1 MNYLNKL
8 FSIFLLF
15 FLFTNTSYSNESV
28 AYIDIDFILKNSD
41 IGKKSLEKI
50 NTQNNKNIQDLK
62 KKEKILKDLEIE
74 IANKKNIISKE
85 AFDKEVIIFRKNI
98 DQFKI
103 EQQQI
108 IKDFNDYK
116 KKEID
121 KVFQTISPIIN
132 SYMEKKSVKI
142 LFDAK
147 NIFMA
152 RNDLNLNFYF
162 RMHFQL
168 SSFLMLQEIKNFVQN
183 LLEQCNLR
191 QL

>member
-15 FLFTNTSYSNESV
+15 FLFINTSFSNEPV
-28 AYIDIDFILKNSD
+28 AYIDIDFILKNSN

-50 NTQNNKNIQDLK
+50 NTQNDKNIQDLK

-74 IANKKNIISKE
+74 IARKKNVISKE

-98 DQFKI
+98 DQFKT
-103 EQQQI
+103 EQQKI
-108 IKDFNDYK
+108 IKNFNDYK
-116 KKEID
+116 KNEID
-121 KVFQTISPIIN
+121 KVFQIISPIIN
-132 SYMEKKSVKI
+132 SYMETNSVKI

-152 RNDLNLNFYF
+152 RNDLNLTND
-162 RMHFQL
+162 
-168 SSFLMLQEIKNFVQN
+168 
-183 LLEQCNLR
+183 LLEAINKEAK
-191 QL
+191 

>member
-15 FLFTNTSYSNESV
+15 FLFTNLSFSNEPV

-50 NTQNNKNIQDLK
+50 NTQNNINIQDLK

-74 IANKKNIISKE
+74 IASKKNIISKE

-121 KVFQTISPIIN
+121 KVFQAISPIIN
-132 SYMEKKSVKI
+132 SYMEQKSVKI

-152 RNDLNLNFYF
+152 RNDLNLTND
-162 RMHFQL
+162 
-168 SSFLMLQEIKNFVQN
+168 I
-183 LLEQCNLR
+183 LEAINKETK
-191 QL
+191 

>member
-1 MNYLNKL
+1 MNFLNKL
-8 FSIFLLF
+8 FYIFLLF
-15 FLFTNTSYSNESV
+15 FLFTNSSFSNESV

-50 NTQNNKNIQDLK
+50 NIQNNINIQDLK
-62 KKEKILKDLEIE
+62 KKEKLLKDLEIE
-74 IANKKNIISKE
+74 IASKKNIISKE

-121 KVFQTISPIIN
+121 KVFQIISPIIN
-132 SYMEKKSVKI
+132 TYMEKNSVKI

-152 RNDLNLNFYF
+152 RNDLNFTND
-162 RMHFQL
+162 
-168 SSFLMLQEIKNFVQN
+168 I
-183 LLEQCNLR
+183 LEAINKETK
-191 QL
+191 

>member
-8 FSIFLLF
+8 FYIFLLF

-74 IANKKNIISKE
+74 IASKKNIISKE

-103 EQQQI
+103 EQKQV
-108 IKDFNDYK
+108 IKNFNDYK

-121 KVFQTISPIIN
+121 EVFQKISPIIN

-152 RNDLNLNFYF
+152 RNDLNLTND
-162 RMHFQL
+162 
-168 SSFLMLQEIKNFVQN
+168 I
-183 LLEQCNLR
+183 LEAINKEVK
-191 QL
+191 

>member
-15 FLFTNTSYSNESV
+15 FLFTNASFSNEPV

-74 IANKKNIISKE
+74 IASKKNIISKE
-85 AFDKEVIIFRKNI
+85 AFEKEVTIFRKNI

-103 EQQQI
+103 EQKQI
-108 IKDFNDYK
+108 IENFNDYK

-121 KVFQTISPIIN
+121 EVFKKISPIIN

-152 RNDLNLNFYF
+152 RNDLNLTND
-162 RMHFQL
+162 
-168 SSFLMLQEIKNFVQN
+168 I
-183 LLEQCNLR
+183 LEAINKEVK
-191 QL
+191 

>member
-1 MNYLNKL
+1 MNYLYKL

-15 FLFTNTSYSNESV
+15 FLFTNLSFSNEPV
-28 AYIDIDFILKNSD
+28 AYIDIDYILKNSD

-50 NTQNNKNIQDLK
+50 NTQNNINIQDLK

-74 IANKKNIISKE
+74 IASKKNIISKE

-121 KVFQTISPIIN
+121 KVFQIISPIIN
-132 SYMEKKSVKI
+132 TYMEKNSVKI

-152 RNDLNLNFYF
+152 RNDLNFTND
-162 RMHFQL
+162 
-168 SSFLMLQEIKNFVQN
+168 I
-183 LLEQCNLR
+183 LEAINKETK
-191 QL
+191 

>member
-15 FLFTNTSYSNESV
+15 FLFTNLSFSNEPV

-41 IGKKSLEKI
+41 IGKKTLEKI
-50 NTQNNKNIQDLK
+50 NIQNNKNIQDLK

-74 IANKKNIISKE
+74 IASKKNIISKE

-103 EQQQI
+103 EQKQV
-108 IKDFNDYK
+108 IKNFNDYK

-121 KVFQTISPIIN
+121 GVFQKISPIIN

-152 RNDLNLNFYF
+152 RNDLNLTND
-162 RMHFQL
+162 
-168 SSFLMLQEIKNFVQN
+168 I
-183 LLEQCNLR
+183 LEAINKEVK
-191 QL
+191 

>member
-15 FLFTNTSYSNESV
+15 FLFTNLSLSNELV
-28 AYIDIDFILKNSD
+28 AYIDIDFILKNSN

-50 NTQNNKNIQDLK
+50 NIQNNLNIQDLK
-62 KKEKILKDLEIE
+62 KKEKVLKDLEIE
-74 IANKKNIISKE
+74 IASKKKIISKE
-85 AFDKEVIIFRKNI
+85 AFEKEVNIFRKNV

-121 KVFQTISPIIN
+121 KVFQIISPIIN
-132 SYMEKKSVKI
+132 SYMEQKSVKI

-152 RNDLNLNFYF
+152 RNDLNLTND
-162 RMHFQL
+162 
-168 SSFLMLQEIKNFVQN
+168 I
-183 LLEQCNLR
+183 LEAINKETK
-191 QL
+191 

>member
-1 MNYLNKL
+1 M
-8 FSIFLLF
+8 
-15 FLFTNTSYSNESV
+15 
-28 AYIDIDFILKNSD
+28 
-41 IGKKSLEKI
+41 
-50 NTQNNKNIQDLK
+50 
-62 KKEKILKDLEIE
+62 KDLEIE
-74 IANKKNIISKE
+74 IASKKKIISKE
-85 AFDKEVIIFRKNI
+85 AFEKEVNIFRKNV

-132 SYMEKKSVKI
+132 SYMEQKSVKI

-152 RNDLNLNFYF
+152 RNDLNLTND
-162 RMHFQL
+162 
-168 SSFLMLQEIKNFVQN
+168 I
-183 LLEQCNLR
+183 LEAINKETK
-191 QL
+191 

>member
-15 FLFTNTSYSNESV
+15 FLFTNTSFSNESV

-41 IGKKSLEKI
+41 IGKKSIEKI
-50 NTQNNKNIQDLK
+50 NAQNNINIQDLK

-74 IANKKNIISKE
+74 IASKKNIISKE

-132 SYMEKKSVKI
+132 SYMEQKSVKI

-152 RNDLNLNFYF
+152 RNDLNLTND
-162 RMHFQL
+162 
-168 SSFLMLQEIKNFVQN
+168 I
-183 LLEQCNLR
+183 LEAINKEAK
-191 QL
+191 

>member
-1 MNYLNKL
+1 M
-8 FSIFLLF
+8 
-15 FLFTNTSYSNESV
+15 
-28 AYIDIDFILKNSD
+28 
-41 IGKKSLEKI
+41 
-50 NTQNNKNIQDLK
+50 
-62 KKEKILKDLEIE
+62 
-74 IANKKNIISKE
+74 
-85 AFDKEVIIFRKNI
+85 IIFRKNI

-132 SYMEKKSVKI
+132 SYMEKNSVKI

-152 RNDLNLNFYF
+152 RNDLNFTND
-162 RMHFQL
+162 
-168 SSFLMLQEIKNFVQN
+168 I
-183 LLEQCNLR
+183 LEAINKEAK
-191 QL
+191 

>member
-15 FLFTNTSYSNESV
+15 FLFTNLSFSNEPV

-41 IGKKSLEKI
+41 IGKKTLEKI
-50 NTQNNKNIQDLK
+50 NTQNNINIQDLK

-74 IANKKNIISKE
+74 IASKKNIISKE
-85 AFDKEVIIFRKNI
+85 AFDKEVIIFKKNI

-121 KVFQTISPIIN
+121 KVFQIISPIIN

-142 LFDAK
+142 LLDAK

-152 RNDLNLNFYF
+152 RNDLNLTND
-162 RMHFQL
+162 
-168 SSFLMLQEIKNFVQN
+168 
-183 LLEQCNLR
+183 LLEAINKEAK
-191 QL
+191 

>member
-15 FLFTNTSYSNESV
+15 FLFTNLSFSKEPV

-50 NTQNNKNIQDLK
+50 NTQNNENIRDLK

-74 IANKKNIISKE
+74 IASKKNIISKE
-85 AFDKEVIIFRKNI
+85 VFDNEVIIFRKKI
-98 DQFKI
+98 DQFKMD
-103 EQQQI
+103 QQQI

-121 KVFQTISPIIN
+121 KVFQIISPIIN
-132 SYMEKKSVKI
+132 SYMETNSVKI

-152 RNDLNLNFYF
+152 RNDLNFTND
-162 RMHFQL
+162 
-168 SSFLMLQEIKNFVQN
+168 I
-183 LLEQCNLR
+183 LEAINNEAK
-191 QL
+191 

>member
-8 FSIFLLF
+8 FSFFFLI
-15 FLFTNTSYSNESV
+15 FLFTNTSFSNEPV
-28 AYIDIDFILKNSD
+28 AYIDIDFIIKKSK
-41 IGKKSLEKI
+41 IGKESLEKI

-62 KKEKILKDLEIE
+62 KKEKILKDPETA
-74 IANKKNIISKE
+74 IASKKNIISKE
-85 AFDKEVIIFRKNI
+85 SFDKEVIIFKKNI

-132 SYMEKKSVKI
+132 SYMEKKSIKI

-152 RNDLNLNFYF
+152 RNDLNLTND
-162 RMHFQL
+162 
-168 SSFLMLQEIKNFVQN
+168 I
-183 LLEQCNLR
+183 LEAINKENK
-191 QL
+191 

>member
-15 FLFTNTSYSNESV
+15 FLFTNLSFSNEPV

-41 IGKKSLEKI
+41 IGKKTLEKI

-74 IANKKNIISKE
+74 IASKKNIISKE
-85 AFDKEVIIFRKNI
+85 VFDNEVIIFRKKI
-98 DQFKI
+98 DQFKMD
-103 EQQQI
+103 QQQI

-121 KVFQTISPIIN
+121 KVFQIISPIIN

-152 RNDLNLNFYF
+152 RNDLNLTND
-162 RMHFQL
+162 
-168 SSFLMLQEIKNFVQN
+168 
-183 LLEQCNLR
+183 LLEAINKEAK
-191 QL
+191 

>member
-15 FLFTNTSYSNESV
+15 YLFTNMSFSNEQV
-28 AYIDIDFILKNSD
+28 AYIDIDFILKNSN

-50 NTQNNKNIQDLK
+50 NTQNNKNMQALK

-74 IANKKNIISKE
+74 IASKKNIISKE
-85 AFDKEVIIFRKNI
+85 AFDKEVIIFRENI

-103 EQQQI
+103 QQKQI
-108 IKDFNDYK
+108 IKSFNDYK

-121 KVFQTISPIIN
+121 EVFQKISPIIN
-132 SYMEKKSVKI
+132 TYMEKKSVNI
-142 LFDAK
+142 LFDSK

-152 RNDLNLNFYF
+152 RNNLN
-162 RMHFQL
+162 
-168 SSFLMLQEIKNFVQN
+168 ITKDI
-183 LLEQCNLR
+183 LEAINKEAK
-191 QL
+191 

>member
-15 FLFTNTSYSNESV
+15 FLFTNLSFSNEPV

-50 NTQNNKNIQDLK
+50 NTQNNINIQDLK

-74 IANKKNIISKE
+74 IASKKNIISKE

-121 KVFQTISPIIN
+121 KVFQIISPIIN
-132 SYMEKKSVKI
+132 SYMEKNSVKI

-152 RNDLNLNFYF
+152 RNDLNLTND
-162 RMHFQL
+162 
-168 SSFLMLQEIKNFVQN
+168 I
-183 LLEQCNLR
+183 LEAINKETK
-191 QL
+191 

>member
-8 FSIFLLF
+8 FSIFLIF
-15 FLFTNTSYSNESV
+15 FLFTNSSFSNESV

-50 NTQNNKNIQDLK
+50 NIQNNINIQDLK

-74 IANKKNIISKE
+74 IASKKNIISKE

-121 KVFQTISPIIN
+121 KVFQIISPIIN
-132 SYMEKKSVKI
+132 TYMEKNSVKI

-152 RNDLNLNFYF
+152 RNDLNFTND
-162 RMHFQL
+162 
-168 SSFLMLQEIKNFVQN
+168 I
-183 LLEQCNLR
+183 LEAINKETK
-191 QL
+191 

>member
-15 FLFTNTSYSNESV
+15 FLFTNLSFSNEPV

-41 IGKKSLEKI
+41 IGKKTLEKI

-74 IANKKNIISKE
+74 IASKKNIISKE
-85 AFDKEVIIFRKNI
+85 VFDNEVIIFRKKI
-98 DQFKI
+98 DQFKMD
-103 EQQQI
+103 QQQI
-108 IKDFNDYK
+108 IKDFNGYK

-121 KVFQTISPIIN
+121 KVFQIISPIIN

-142 LFDAK
+142 LLDAK

-152 RNDLNLNFYF
+152 RNDLNLTND
-162 RMHFQL
+162 
-168 SSFLMLQEIKNFVQN
+168 
-183 LLEQCNLR
+183 LLEAINKEAK
-191 QL
+191 

>member
-15 FLFTNTSYSNESV
+15 FLFTNMSFSNEPV

-50 NTQNNKNIQDLK
+50 NTQNSKNIQDLEQ
-62 KKEKILKDLEIE
+62 KEKILKDLEIE
-74 IANKKNIISKE
+74 IASKKNIISKE

-103 EQQQI
+103 DQKQI
-108 IKDFNDYK
+108 IKKFNDFK

-121 KVFQTISPIIN
+121 AVFKKISPIIN

-152 RNDLNLNFYF
+152 RNDLNLTNDI
-162 RMHFQL
+162 L
-168 SSFLMLQEIKNFVQN
+168 EAINIEIK
-183 LLEQCNLR
+183 
-191 QL
+191 

>member
-8 FSIFLLF
+8 FFIFLLF
-15 FLFTNTSYSNESV
+15 FLFSNTSFSNEPV

-50 NTQNNKNIQDLK
+50 NIQNNENIQDLK

-74 IANKKNIISKE
+74 IASKKNIISKE

-121 KVFQTISPIIN
+121 KVFQIISPIIN
-132 SYMEKKSVKI
+132 SYMENNSVKI

-152 RNDLNLNFYF
+152 RNDLNFTND
-162 RMHFQL
+162 
-168 SSFLMLQEIKNFVQN
+168 I
-183 LLEQCNLR
+183 LEAINKEAK
-191 QL
+191 

>member
-1 MNYLNKL
+1 MYYLNKS

-15 FLFTNTSYSNESV
+15 FLFTNTSFSNESV

-50 NTQNNKNIQDLK
+50 NIQNNINIQDLK

-74 IANKKNIISKE
+74 IASKKNIISKE

-121 KVFQTISPIIN
+121 KVFQIISPIIN
-132 SYMEKKSVKI
+132 TYMEKNSVKI

-152 RNDLNLNFYF
+152 RNDLNFTND
-162 RMHFQL
+162 
-168 SSFLMLQEIKNFVQN
+168 I
-183 LLEQCNLR
+183 LEAINKEAK
-191 QL
+191 